1 MWMWVGA
8 VVLVG
13 GVADAKKPK
22 KGARAP
28 APVAEAPA
36 EPEQVVDVPCISAD
50 QVVRYSL
57 HSTKVDPRTPTP
69 QVMDSTTA
77 VHVTGVGDDTVDL
90 RVVTESASLTGFGD
104 GPVETLLVGMM
115 ERVDEFPP
123 AEARVTFGELSND
136 IQITNIDVQRAS
148 LEPLLVDLRATMEA
162 NAGPEMAEMMQGVW
176 PTLMEGMVSDAAIAQ
191 ESLDLLAPMMAYRC
205 GSYPLKAVTSDIIVP
220 NPFGQASVIPG
231 KMTTTLAMAG
241 DDLSVTSVET
251 LADVDL
257 WAIMAPVLEAA
268 GIERSALPPDL
279 PPLQVETTTVI
290 TIDLSDGWPRT
301 WSREKLAGVLGQ
313 VSRETRELTRLP

>member
-1 MWMWVGA
+1 MRMLVCT
-8 VVLVG
+8 VLLVG
-13 GVADAKKPK
+13 GVANAKKPK

-36 EPEQVVDVPCISAD
+36 EPEEAVDIPCASHG
-50 QVVRYSL
+50 QVVRYSV
-57 HSTKVDPRTPTP
+57 HSTKIDPRTPAP
-69 QVMDSTTA
+69 QVMESTGA
-77 VHVTGVGDDTVDL
+77 VHVTGAGDDTVDL
-90 RVVTESASLTGFGD
+90 RIVTESASMTGLGE
-104 GPVETLLVGMM
+104 GPVETLLLAMM

-136 IQITNIDVQRAS
+136 IQITNIEVQRAAI
-148 LEPLLVDLRATMEA
+148 EPMLTELRASMEA
-162 NAGPEMAEMMQGVW
+162 NAEPEMVEMMQGMW
-176 PTLMEGMVSDAAIAQ
+176 PTLMEGMMSDAAIAQ
-191 ESLDLLAPMMAYRC
+191 ESLEFIAPMMAYRC
-205 GSYPLKAVTSDIIVP
+205 GTYPLRAVTSDIIVP

-241 DDLSVTSVET
+241 NDLSVTSVET

-279 PPLQVETTTVI
+279 PPLQVDTTTVI
-290 TIDLSDGWPRT
+290 TIDLADGWPRT
-301 WSREKLAGVLGQ
+301 WTRDKVAGVLGQ
-313 VSRETRELTRLP
+313 VSHESRVLTRLP